1 MPPALESYLSC
12 LYESWIT
19 TGETS
24 DKALAKILSI
34 HPESVR
40 QRRVR
45 LYDLLITQG
54 PNTVPNLLR
63 IYIQNQDAQIMP

>member
-1 MPPALESYLSC
+1 MPPALESYLNC

-34 HPESVR
+34 NPESVR